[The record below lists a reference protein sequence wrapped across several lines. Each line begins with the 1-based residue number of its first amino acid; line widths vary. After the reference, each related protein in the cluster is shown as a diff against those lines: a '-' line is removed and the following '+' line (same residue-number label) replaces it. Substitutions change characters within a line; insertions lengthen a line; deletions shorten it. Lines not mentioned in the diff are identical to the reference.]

1 MPPEQLE
8 VSNSNGSWNIA
19 KIPKYFLKVYN
30 TEKISKNAKAVKVD
44 ENGESFWNNLPWNFR
59 RIYH

>member
-44 ENGESFWNNLPWNFR
+44 ENGESF
-59 RIYH
+59 